1 MRFFWH
7 LFPEETDKNIISLKL
22 FFTVMTICVG
32 RYLILQFF
40 RLGFLCGKSY
50 SENNPK
56 TIFTQ
61 NNLSKKARKLKIKV
75 AKNKKWIT
83 VKTLCL

>member
-1 MRFFWH
+1 
-7 LFPEETDKNIISLKL
+7 
-22 FFTVMTICVG
+22 MTICVG

-75 AKNKKWIT
+75 AKNKK
-83 VKTLCL
+83 